1 MQAWL
6 AVALA
11 YPTIVWTTLLA
22 VAVLYWLFVIVGA
35 VHLDAGAEHG
45 LGDGGHA
52 GADGGHAGADAG
64 HAGGDGADGG
74 HADGDADVDVEGG
87 PLDIVGALRLRSV
100 PLMVSVSFGALF
112 AWLASWGA
120 VEWLGLRGA
129 AWGSLA
135 LLLSMVVAL
144 PLTSLAIR
152 PLAPLFKPNVAGRR
166 GDLVGK
172 LCVVRTGTVDHRFG
186 EALLEDGG
194 AGLVL
199 RVRVEHGEE
208 LHRGEEAV
216 IVAWDEERDAFV
228 VAPMA
233 HSERRAKN

>member
-1 MQAWL
+1 MHAWL
-6 AVALA
+6 TVALT

-35 VHLDAGAEHG
+35 VHLDTGSADVGDVGHVGGEGAHVGGEGAHG
-45 LGDGGHA
+45 HADGGDGGH
-52 GADGGHAGADAG
+52 
-64 HAGGDGADGG
+64 
-74 HADGDADVDVEGG
+74 GDADVDVDGG
-87 PLDIVGALRLRSV
+87 PIDIVGALRLRSV

-112 AWLASWGA
+112 GWLLSWGA

-135 LLLSMVVAL
+135 LLLSAVVAL

-166 GDLVGK
+166 EHLVGK
-172 LCVVRTGTVDHRFG
+172 LCVVRTGEVDHRFG

-199 RVRVEHGEE
+199 RVRVE
-208 LHRGEEAV
+208 RGERLRRGDEAV
-216 IVAWDEERDAFV
+216 IVAWDEQLDAFV
-228 VAPMA
+228 VAPMPRVEA
-233 HSERRAKN
+233 PDQN